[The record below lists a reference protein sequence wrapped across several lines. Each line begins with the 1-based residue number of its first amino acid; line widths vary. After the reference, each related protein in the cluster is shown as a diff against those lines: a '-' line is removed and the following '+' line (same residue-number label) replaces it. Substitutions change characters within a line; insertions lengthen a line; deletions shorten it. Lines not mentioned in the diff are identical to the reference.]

1 MFKVEL
7 NYRSAEAWDWKK
19 EVHDLKVLPNQGE
32 FLSVNTAENW
42 LKVEMVVHQT
52 VEADYSA
59 VLYAVDAGMALQYHG
74 DIENLN

>member
-1 MFKVEL
+1 MYRVEI

-19 EVHDLKVLPNQGE
+19 EVHSLNVLPNQGE
-32 FLSVNTAENW
+32 YISVKSAENW
-42 LKVEMVVHQT
+42 LKVEMVVHQ
-52 VEADYSA
+52 VVDADYSA